1 MLFNLDFAG
10 NTILSRFFFFLFII
24 DLNLLILA
32 AIAQILDS
40 ITELVVAIRIPS
52 KKANTEIEIHPV
64 IVETKIRKR
73 SI

>member
-24 DLNLLILA
+24 VLNLLILA